1 MTKSKKIFIGL
12 LGAAFL
18 LIGLYYR
25 FYDPAVNSISYEY
38 LGIGTWIA
46 GIVYYT
52 LYDGHREIVSFILG
66 LLILHAGV
74 LLILVDE
81 LSNPKLL
88 GALVFTGGIIIVLA
102 SGFSEY
108 IKNRKGKIK
117 YKQVPY

>member
-12 LGAAFL
+12 LGAVFL

-25 FYDPAVNSISYEY
+25 FYDPARSSISYEY

-52 LYDGHREIVSFILG
+52 IYRVHQEVVSFILG

-74 LLILVDE
+74 LMILVDE

-88 GALVFTGGIIIVLA
+88 GALVFTGGIIVVLG

-108 IKNRKGKIK
+108 MKNRKGKTK

>member
-12 LGAAFL
+12 LGAVFL
-18 LIGLYYR
+18 FIGLYYR
-25 FYDPAVNSISYEY
+25 FYDPTKSSISYEY